1 MSFLQILVFLPVVG
15 AIIGYVTKWVAI
27 HMLFYP
33 SRWIG
38 IGPLGWQGV
47 VQRRAPK
54 FAAGVADTVSTAGLA
69 VGPLLDRIDPSEVA
83 EHVGSVLDSG
93 AADLVQGVIE
103 QVAPEAWSR
112 APEPVRAQL
121 VAQVKKDTRRMASAL
136 VEELKPVLR
145 ETIDLRDLVV
155 AQLSGENADR
165 MAKLFQR
172 VGARELRV
180 VIYYGAV
187 LGFFIGLVEVF
198 GYALLE
204 KWWLL
209 PLIGA
214 FDGLINNWFAIHMI
228 FRPYERTR
236 YFGIF
241 PYQGLFPARQREIS
255 REYAQMIATEVITF
269 KDLNAH
275 ILARGKDKLAL
286 RAMQIVEREVNP
298 LLTTLGMLKGSA
310 LSEKDR
316 LDVLARVQTA
326 LEGRAPELMASLEQR
341 LSDKLAI
348 ADTLAES
355 LGSMSKSEFERV
367 LRGVFE
373 EDEWILVALGGVL
386 GGGIGFLQAAIVLA
400 LES

>member
-1 MSFLQILVFLPVVG
+1 MSFLEILVFLPVVG
-15 AIIGYVTKWVAI
+15 AIIGYVTKWTAI

-38 IGPLGWQGV
+38 IGPVGWQGV

-54 FAAGVADTVSTAGLA
+54 FAAGVADTVSSAGLA
-69 VGPLLDRIDPSEVA
+69 VDPLLERIDADEVA
-83 EHVGSVLDSG
+83 EHVGTLLDSG

-103 QVAPEAWSR
+103 QVAPEAWQR
-112 APEPVRAQL
+112 APEAVRNQL

-136 VEELKPVLR
+136 VQELKPVLR
-145 ETIDLRDLVV
+145 ETIDLRELIV
-155 AQLSGENADR
+155 AQLSGGNADR

-172 VGARELRV
+172 VGAHELKV

-209 PLIGA
+209 PIIGA
-214 FDGLINNWFAIHMI
+214 LDGLINNWFAIHMI

-241 PYQGLFPARQREIS
+241 PYQGLFPARQKEIS
-255 REYAQMIATEVITF
+255 REYAQMIATEVVTF
-269 KDLNAH
+269 KDLNDH
-275 ILARGKDKLAL
+275 IMARGKDKLAA
-286 RAMQIVEREVNP
+286 RAMQVVEREVNP
-298 LLTTLGMLKGSA
+298 LLMTLGMLKGTT

-316 LDVLARVQTA
+316 TDVLDRVRGA
-326 LEGRAPELMASLEQR
+326 LESRAPELMTSLEQT
-341 LSDKLAI
+341 LAEKLAI
-348 ADTLAES
+348 ADTLAHS
-355 LGSMSKSEFERV
+355 LGSMSKNEFERV

-373 EDEWILVALGGVL
+373 EDEWILIALGGLL
-386 GGGIGFLQAAIVLA
+386 GGGIGFLQAAIVIA
-400 LES
+400 LEN